1 MPRPAQPPSQLP
13 RPRRPRPP
21 SSPRRPAAAP
31 AHVAVIGAGMAGI
44 TAART
49 LAQAG
54 LRTTLLDKSRGPGGR
69 MATRHTDAGSFDH
82 GAQFFTVRDAR
93 FERALRSTLAPVEPW
108 RATFVRVL
116 SADGRQI
123 GALPPDGETRWL
135 PTPGMNALAKTWV
148 AQWLADHP
156 TASARFAATVRALQR
171 RPDGWWLDL
180 DGAPPAAKTA
190 ALGPFEAV
198 LLALPHPQALALL
211 QASSLAADWQARL
224 RDEVAVA
231 PCWTLLAAWPHSG
244 TRLGPAWDAAR
255 CLHPRLAWVARE
267 PSKPQ
272 RTGGERWV
280 AQASPAWSAEH
291 LEDDAAR
298 VADKLLRALADVTGL
313 RAEPALAVAHRWRYA
328 QTQRPLGEPY
338 LWDAALGLGLCGDWC
353 LGHRVEHAFVSGLEL
368 ALAVAATP

>member
-1 MPRPAQPPSQLP
+1 MPRPSSPPPHLP
-13 RPRRPRPP
+13 RPQRRQPRLAEAPRPP
-21 SSPRRPAAAP
+21 AAFAR
-31 AHVAVIGAGMAGI
+31 VAVIGAGMAGL

-54 LRTTLLDKSRGPGGR
+54 LEVTLLDKSRGPGGR
-69 MATRHTDAGSFDH
+69 MATRRTEAGSFDH

-93 FERALRSTLAPVEPW
+93 FERALQATQAPVAPW

-116 SADGRQI
+116 SDDGRQI

-135 PTPGMNALAKTWV
+135 PVPGMNALPKAWA

-156 TASARFAATVRALQR
+156 GARAWWNAPVQALR
-171 RPDGWWLDL
+171 RERDGWHLL
-180 DGAPPAAKTA
+180 FADGADTPTGP
-190 ALGPFEAV
+190 LGPFDAV

-211 QASSLAADWQARL
+211 ATSALAADWQARL
-224 RDEVAVA
+224 REEVSVA
-231 PCWTLLAAWPHSG
+231 PCWTLMAAWPAG
-244 TRLGPAWDAAR
+244 ATRLGPTWDAAR

-267 PSKPQ
+267 PSKPK
-272 RTGGERWV
+272 RGGPERWV

-291 LEDDAAR
+291 LEDDGDRIAG
-298 VADKLLRALADVTGL
+298 KLRRALADVTGI

-328 QTQRPLGEPY
+328 QTQRPLGEPF
-338 LWDAALGLGLCGDWC
+338 LWDAAAGLGLCGDWC

-368 ALAVAATP
+368 ALAVVAAR